1 MSYPTNNIEPGIR
14 IVGFSLTCV
23 AGSLVPPDGAFR
35 QPFCWG
41 FLSRYPTLSANH
53 FYLASA
59 LGAGIDNIGSM
70 QPQISRTYPL
80 LHHLNDFSLQGGG
93 GGGGSLLNPPKKVFP
108 RFDKMSANCHHR
120 RINDAESLAKRPLVL
135 PLRHVGEQA
144 RVEWRQLFGNSQV
157 KYNDQPTEEG
167 VPTQTGVR

>member
-93 GGGGSLLNPPKKVFP
+93 GGGAACLTPQK
-108 RFDKMSANCHHR
+108 RFFLDLIRCRQIVIIDESMMQNLWQNALSSCHC
-120 RINDAESLAKRPLVL
+120 V
-135 PLRHVGEQA
+135 
-144 RVEWRQLFGNSQV
+144 
-157 KYNDQPTEEG
+157 T
-167 VPTQTGVR
+167 